1 MGCTTSKQEM
11 KFRRVDIRKFL
22 LSVTYRAVAGKSIL
36 TGE

>member
-1 MGCTTSKQEM
+1 MGCITSKQVM
-11 KFRRVDIRKFL
+11 KFRRADIRKFL

>member
-1 MGCTTSKQEM
+1 M
-11 KFRRVDIRKFL
+11 KFRRADIRKSL